1 MALIDHAKIE
11 RLVLGRMISAL
22 GDRYTVLHYVEPH
35 AGDDEAALG
44 VAADRGVVRLLP
56 LAFSPLGRQ
65 QGLASEPD
73 AVAVA
78 VAINVRLPV
87 ARVIGSGLDGFS
99 GPGSEG
105 AGGGVGTGQEGAR
118 GSVYALAACLRDVV
132 NAMAEVRLA
141 DADGQHVITLARAT
155 ATADDGGGGDQPL
168 LATGAVTVEGVA
180 QRVGSPGVAVTEF

>member
-22 GDRYTVLHYVEPH
+22 GDRYTVLHYAEPH
-35 AGDDEAALG
+35 AGDGEDVLG
-44 VAADRGVVRLLP
+44 VAGDRGVVRLLP
-56 LAFSPLGRQ
+56 LAFTPLGRQ

-73 AVAVA
+73 AAAVA

-105 AGGGVGTGQEGAR
+105 AGGTGQEGAR

-141 DADGQHVITLARAT
+141 DADGEHVLTLARAT

-168 LATGAVTVEGVA
+168 LATGLVTVEGVA